1 MTQSDNKE
9 KVPKKR
15 FIDRYNTLLD
25 KSKIYI
31 ILFWVALLVVGVI
44 FGPSLFSSTEVF
56 FEPPETSES
65 MQAQLILE
73 TEFPNFAN
81 DTSLIILVKSID
93 NESVLTAEIQ
103 NFNYELNNTLYTY
116 ENDDLMK
123 ALLSYYFF
131 DALHQEDTAKM
142 FVSED
147 ARTTMF
153 VIMYNNLGEESE
165 DAFIEYIKEEIAVNK
180 PDETRFEVYLT
191 GMAIIYDDMFESA
204 TEDLSRIDL
213 IVIPIALVVLAIV
226 LKRLRL
232 MLIPI
237 LAIAI
242 SAFTSFAILY
252 GLTFV
257 LPIISFAPSIVMTL
271 TIALAID
278 YALFLL
284 TRYREELDKEKSPKE
299 AINTMTEHAG
309 HTILISGITLTICF
323 LGLMFFPVTIIA
335 TLGISAG
342 ITVIITLL
350 TNLTLTPALLLTF
363 KKFFAN
369 NNFEKKISKKF
380 LSKRKNKKSIPIP
393 GRVTIEEKR
402 KYELDKQNR
411 SIWTKISKFSQKRAI
426 PIIIIV
432 GIVAVPVSLQVLDM
446 DLSLD
451 INLALPSQSEAVDSY
466 QMLVESFPGGQLERH
481 YIILETGEV
490 NGLKNAS
497 FFSQS
502 QELILNLT
510 QRTLVGNESFTSIS
524 YASEMAIPWFMAVY
538 WISNPEIDQ
547 NAMMYNQI
555 WNEYTNEDNS
565 TTILDIITPFDPYG
579 SEEETWVEET
589 RVILKDFEEKTGYK
603 VHLAGK
609 PVQQIDALNSVFN
622 LFPIMIVTIL
632 VIVYIF
638 IAIMFKSV
646 FIPLRLI
653 LTIGLTMS
661 WIFGLAVL
669 VFEYDFFDW
678 VAPEIMGNVSALYW
692 LIPVLSFTIVL
703 GLGLD
708 YDIFL
713 LSRISEYRKNAFTDK
728 ASIQKGVYKTGGI
741 ITAAGVIM
749 AIAFSGLMIS
759 SLVVMKQ
766 LGFILCF
773 AVLVDTFVIRTI
785 LVPAIMSIAD
795 KWNWWPA
802 KLPIPTKDENF
813 MDDDI

>member
-1 MTQSDNKE
+1 
-9 KVPKKR
+9 
-15 FIDRYNTLLD
+15 
-25 KSKIYI
+25 
-31 ILFWVALLVVGVI
+31 
-44 FGPSLFSSTEVF
+44 
-56 FEPPETSES
+56 
-65 MQAQLILE
+65 
-73 TEFPNFAN
+73 
-81 DTSLIILVKSID
+81 
-93 NESVLTAEIQ
+93 
-103 NFNYELNNTLYTY
+103 
-116 ENDDLMK
+116 
-123 ALLSYYFF
+123 
-131 DALHQEDTAKM
+131 
-142 FVSED
+142 
-147 ARTTMF
+147 
-153 VIMYNNLGEESE
+153 
-165 DAFIEYIKEEIAVNK
+165 
-180 PDETRFEVYLT
+180 
-191 GMAIIYDDMFESA
+191 
-204 TEDLSRIDL
+204 
-213 IVIPIALVVLAIV
+213 
-226 LKRLRL
+226 
-232 MLIPI
+232 
-237 LAIAI
+237 
-242 SAFTSFAILY
+242 
-252 GLTFV
+252 
-257 LPIISFAPSIVMTL
+257 
-271 TIALAID
+271 
-278 YALFLL
+278 
-284 TRYREELDKEKSPKE
+284 
-299 AINTMTEHAG
+299 
-309 HTILISGITLTICF
+309 
-323 LGLMFFPVTIIA
+323 
-335 TLGISAG
+335 
-342 ITVIITLL
+342 
-350 TNLTLTPALLLTF
+350 
-363 KKFFAN
+363 
-369 NNFEKKISKKF
+369 
-380 LSKRKNKKSIPIP
+380 
-393 GRVTIEEKR
+393 
-402 KYELDKQNR
+402 DKQNR

-579 SEEETWVEET
+579 SEEEIWVEET